1 MTPKHLIKIMSLMI
15 MKNNSYKEDG
25 ITDRLVIQIM
35 NNKTFLKNYFT
46 SKLNNCNDDQWL
58 SFYKNYLKLS
68 KF

>member
-1 MTPKHLIKIMSLMI
+1 

-25 ITDRLVIQIM
+25 MTGRLVIEIM

-46 SKLNNCNDDQWL
+46 SKLNECNDDQWL